1 MATHTDYFNLEK
13 PESYENYNIA
23 VFNDNAD
30 TIDLQMHNNQVSAA
44 KVMVGATS
52 LADGESGRVPTPH
65 AGDEDKYL
73 KGDGTWA
80 AGNSN
85 VEANPSG
92 TPTETLE
99 TIGIDNVIYQL
110 PEGGDT
116 EITGDEEGSVI
127 SIDDGKLN
135 EPLKACTVDINPVQS
150 GSGTPSP
157 SNIRPISG
165 WTEANITV
173 AGKNLYDETQTLI
186 KGRYTS
192 DGSIAGTSSELNKH
206 TGLIKIQGGKT
217 YTYYNAIPYTVQIYG
232 VWFDADEQY
241 ISTFVLPKSPTTTST
256 AIAPNNACYAALS
269 IYNETDQKVQ
279 FEVGATAT
287 DYEAYNGTT
296 YNIEFEDSG
305 SPLTVYGGTLDTV
318 SGALT
323 VTGAIIDLGTLSYAY
338 DSSGVRFYA
347 IVPQLKSMNQWDGAY
362 GYCSNYE
369 KGRIGSGG
377 ATDGLTVGFGLYG
390 IYVYIR
396 DTRYSDVTS
405 FREAMNGVQLVY
417 ELTTPTEVSLTPTEI
432 TTLYGNNNIWA
443 DSGDMAITYV
453 RDTSIAI
460 NDALN
465 QSITPT
471 YSSGTK
477 IADYNVGGQTG
488 AIYVQGAGGH
498 KDVLW
503 TGSETPTMSYNPT
516 IQLAHPISDYD
527 FLLINFNIDN
537 EGTYLK
543 ATLTLYGATVGDNF
557 AQAILP
563 SGYAAMYVN
572 ILNDNNITLNCYGRN
587 YENTTTYISI
597 IGVKL

>member
-80 AGNSN
+80 AGSSN

-92 TPTETLE
+92 TPTDTLE

-116 EITGDEEGSVI
+116 EITGDAEGSI
-127 SIDDGKLN
+127 IAIDDGKLN
-135 EPLKACTVDINPVQS
+135 APLKACTVDINPVQS

-165 WTEANITV
+165 WSAIEITV
-173 AGKNLYDETQTLI
+173 ADDDTTPTTSQTTTINL
-186 KGRYTS
+186 
-192 DGSIAGTSSELNKH
+192 GS
-206 TGLIKIQGGKT
+206 
-217 YTYYNAIPYTVQIYG
+217 TYYRGI
-232 VWFDADEQY
+232 
-241 ISTFVLPKSPTTTST
+241 
-256 AIAPNNACYAALS
+256 
-269 IYNETDQKVQ
+269 
-279 FEVGATAT
+279 
-287 DYEAYNGTT
+287 
-296 YNIEFEDSG
+296 
-305 SPLTVYGGTLDTV
+305 LDTV
-318 SGALT
+318 SGVLM
-323 VTGAIIDLGTLSYAY
+323 VTEEIKTFIGANEENWVL
-338 DSSGVRFYA
+338 
-347 IVPQLKSMNQWDGAY
+347 M
-362 GYCSNYE
+362 
-369 KGRIGSGG
+369 
-377 ATDGLTVGFGLYG
+377 
-390 IYVYIR
+390 
-396 DTRYSDVTS
+396 DVTS
-405 FREAMNGVQLVY
+405 RRFRIPVSGYSSV
-417 ELTTPTEVSLTPTEI
+417 ELTSHFLNKNSYTGVWGECRYASDYLNLLDGNSTIADATALKTWLASQNANGTPVQFIFELATPITISLTPTEI
-432 TTLYGNNNIWA
+432 TTLYGKNVIWA
-443 DSGDMAITYV
+443 ESGNIAITYV

-498 KDVLW
+498 MDTLW
-503 TGSETPTMSYNPT
+503 TGNIKPTSDSMPT
-516 IQLAHPISDYD
+516 VQLANPLSGYDY
-527 FLLINFNIDN
+527 IVV
-537 EGTYLK
+537 EGYGTYDYYTTDAIYK
-543 ATLTLYGATVGDNF
+543 PVIGRTYVGKINGEISYCAVLTIINDSNVQLRYW
-557 AQAILP
+557 
-563 SGYAAMYVN
+563 GYAGNNTN
-572 ILNDNNITLNCYGRN
+572 IVAIY
-587 YENTTTYISI
+587 
-597 IGVKL
+597 GVKI

>member
-30 TIDLQMHNNQVSAA
+30 TIDLQMHNNQTSAA

-116 EITGDEEGSVI
+116 EITGDVEGSVI

-165 WTEANITV
+165 WTEANVTRC
-173 AGKNLYDETQTLI
+173 GKNLCNIGSASFTKYE
-186 KGRYTS
+186 RYPLLLPS
-192 DGSIAGTSSELNKH
+192 G
-206 TGLIKIQGGKT
+206 T
-217 YTYYNAIPYTVQIYG
+217 YTLSALV
-232 VWFDADEQY
+232 
-241 ISTFVLPKSPTTTST
+241 TST
-256 AIAPNNACYAALS
+256 DTDDTRCLFIVCDSNNQSLAVGRLDRDTRSSVTFTITEQANNIALYAG
-269 IYNETDQKVQ
+269 YNSNQSTGDDATWANVQ
-279 FEVGATAT
+279 VEVGSTAT
-287 DYEAYNGTT
+287 TYEPYNGTT

-305 SPLTVYGGTLDTV
+305 SPLTVYGGTLDV
-318 SGALT
+318 KNGVLT
-323 VTGAIIDLGTLSYAY
+323 VTDGYIASYDGETLPSTWISDRDVYAAGTTPTTGAE
-338 DSSGVRFYA
+338 V
-347 IVPQLKSMNQWDGAY
+347 
-362 GYCSNYE
+362 
-369 KGRIGSGG
+369 
-377 ATDGLTVGFGLYG
+377 
-390 IYVYIR
+390 VYKL
-396 DTRYSDVTS
+396 
-405 FREAMNGVQLVY
+405 A
-417 ELTTPTEVSLTPTEI
+417 TPTEVSLTPTEI
-432 TTLYGNNNIWA
+432 TTLYGDNVIWA

-488 AIYVQGAGGH
+488 AIYVQGAGSH

-516 IQLAHPISDYD
+516 ITLSHPISDYD
-527 FLLINFNIDN
+527 FLLVNFNN
-537 EGTYLK
+537 YNGNFYLK
-543 ATLTLYGATVGDNF
+543 STVTLYGATVGDNF

-563 SGYAAMYVN
+563 SGYAAMFVN
-572 ILNDNNITLNCYGRN
+572 ILNNYNITLNCYDIN
-587 YENTTTYISI
+587 YENTTTYVSI

>member
-23 VFNDNAD
+23 VFNNNAD
-30 TIDLQMHNNQVSAA
+30 TIDLQMHNNQTSAA

-92 TPTETLE
+92 TPTDTLE
-99 TIGIDNVIYQL
+99 SVKINNTIYQL
-110 PEGGDT
+110 PEGGNT
-116 EITGDEEGSVI
+116 EITGDAEGSVI
-127 SIDDGKLN
+127 SIHDGKLN

-173 AGKNLYDETQTLI
+173 AD
-186 KGRYTS
+186 
-192 DGSIAGTSSELNKH
+192 A
-206 TGLIKIQGGKT
+206 
-217 YTYYNAIPYTVQIYG
+217 TV
-232 VWFDADEQY
+232 
-241 ISTFVLPKSPTTTST
+241 SPTVS
-256 AIAPNNACYAALS
+256 N
-269 IYNETDQKVQ
+269 
-279 FEVGATAT
+279 
-287 DYEAYNGTT
+287 T

-318 SGALT
+318 SGVLT
-323 VTGAIIDLGTLSYAY
+323 VTDGYIASYDGETLPSTWISDRDVYSAGTTPTTGAE
-338 DSSGVRFYA
+338 V
-347 IVPQLKSMNQWDGAY
+347 
-362 GYCSNYE
+362 
-369 KGRIGSGG
+369 
-377 ATDGLTVGFGLYG
+377 
-390 IYVYIR
+390 VYKL
-396 DTRYSDVTS
+396 
-405 FREAMNGVQLVY
+405 A
-417 ELTTPTEVSLTPTEI
+417 TPTEVSLTPTEI
-432 TTLYGNNNIWA
+432 TTLYGNNVIWA
-443 DSGDMAITYV
+443 DSGDMAITYI

-488 AIYVQGAGGH
+488 AIYVQGAGGQM
-498 KDVLW
+498 DTLW
-503 TGSETPTMSYNPT
+503 TGDVNPT
-516 IQLAHPISDYD
+516 SDSKPTVQLAYPLSGYDY
-527 FLLINFNIDN
+527 IVV
-537 EGTYLK
+537 EGYGTYTYYTTDAIYK
-543 ATLTLYGATVGDNF
+543 PVIGRTYVGNLNGE
-557 AQAILP
+557 IN
-563 SGYAAMYVN
+563 YCAAVTIINDSN
-572 ILNDNNITLNCYGRN
+572 IRLNYWGSAGI
-587 YENTTTYISI
+587 NTHIVGIY
-597 IGVKL
+597 GVKI

>member
-1 MATHTDYFNLEK
+1 MATHTDYFQLEK

-23 VFNDNAD
+23 VFNGNAD

-65 AGDEDKYL
+65 AGDEDKVL
-73 KGDGTWA
+73 KGNGTWA
-80 AGNSN
+80 PMSSN

-116 EITGDEEGSVI
+116 EITGDAEGSVI

-135 EPLKACTVDINPVQS
+135 EPLKACTVEINPVQS

-165 WTEANITV
+165 WTEANITRC
-173 AGKNLYDETQTLI
+173 GKNLYDENQTLLN
-186 KGRYTS
+186 GRYIS
-192 DGSIAGTSSELNKH
+192 NGSIAGTSSDLNKH
-206 TGLIKIQGGKT
+206 TDLIKIQGGKT
-217 YTYYNAIPYTVQIYG
+217 YTYYNAIPYTVQLYG
-232 VWFDADEQY
+232 VWFDVDKQY
-241 ISTFVLPKSPTTTST
+241 ISTFVLPRHPDTESTST
-256 AIAPNNACYAALS
+256 APNNACYVALS
-269 IYNETDQKVQ
+269 IYNITDQKVQ

-287 DYEAYNGTT
+287 EYEAYNGTT
-296 YNIEFEDSG
+296 YNIDFEDSG

-318 SGALT
+318 SGVLT
-323 VTGAIIDLGTLSYAY
+323 VTDGYIASYNGETLPSTWIS
-338 DSSGVRFYA
+338 DR
-347 IVPQLKSMNQWDGAY
+347 D
-362 GYCSNYE
+362 
-369 KGRIGSGG
+369 
-377 ATDGLTVGFGLYG
+377 
-390 IYVYIR
+390 VY
-396 DTRYSDVTS
+396 S
-405 FREAMNGVQLVY
+405 AG
-417 ELTTPTEVSLTPTEI
+417 TTPTTGAEVVYKLVTPTTVSLTPTEI
-432 TTLYGNNNIWA
+432 TTLYGNNVILA

-460 NDALN
+460 NHALN

-527 FLLINFNIDN
+527 LLLVNFNIDN

>member
-23 VFNDNAD
+23 VFNNNAD

-99 TIGIDNVIYQL
+99 SIGINGDIYQL

-116 EITGDEEGSVI
+116 EITGDAEGSVI
-127 SIDDGKLN
+127 SINDGKLN
-135 EPLKACTVDINPVQS
+135 TPLKACTVDINPVQS

-165 WTEANITV
+165 WDSEEITV
-173 AGKNLYDETQTLI
+173 AGKNLLNNNADNLEIGGIVGNT
-186 KGRYTS
+186 G
-192 DGSIAGTSSELNKH
+192 ANTSSIYRVRNTIAYFFPLDDLIDSGYVWTIPSGYKMAIRCYDKDGNYITENSRYSGFISEIPPGLYG
-206 TGLIKIQGGKT
+206 TGVEYVRFIFAKT
-217 YTYYNAIPYTVQIYG
+217 
-232 VWFDADEQY
+232 DD
-241 ISTFVLPKSPTTTST
+241 T
-256 AIAPNNACYAALS
+256 AITV
-269 IYNETDQKVQ
+269 NEISNLGFQIEYGTI
-279 FEVGATAT
+279 ATT
-287 DYEAYNGTT
+287 YEPYNGTT

-305 SPLTVYGGTLDTV
+305 SPLTVYGGTFDTV
-318 SGALT
+318 SGVLT
-323 VTGAIIDLGTLSYAY
+323 VTDGYIASYDGETLPSTWISDRDVYAA
-338 DSSGVRFYA
+338 G
-347 IVPQLKSMNQWDGAY
+347 
-362 GYCSNYE
+362 
-369 KGRIGSGG
+369 
-377 ATDGLTVGFGLYG
+377 
-390 IYVYIR
+390 
-396 DTRYSDVTS
+396 
-405 FREAMNGVQLVY
+405 
-417 ELTTPTEVSLTPTEI
+417 TTPTTGAEVVYKLATPTEISLTPTEI
-432 TTLYGNNNIWA
+432 TTLYGNNVIWA
-443 DSGDMAITYV
+443 DSGDMAIKYV

-477 IADYNVGGQTG
+477 IADYNIGGHTG
-488 AIYVQGAGGH
+488 AIYVQGAGGQM
-498 KDVLW
+498 DTLW

-516 IQLAHPISDYD
+516 ITLAHPISDYD
-527 FLLINFNIDN
+527 FLLVNFNN
-537 EGTYLK
+537 YNGNFYLK
-543 ATLTLYGATVGDNF
+543 STVTLYGLTAGDYV
-557 AQAILP
+557 AQEILP
-563 SGYAAMYVN
+563 AAGAAMFANV
-572 ILNDNNITLNCYGRN
+572 INDYNITLNCYGGS
-587 YENTTTYISI
+587 YEHTTYVSI

>member
-23 VFNDNAD
+23 VFNSNAD
-30 TIDLQMHNNQVSAA
+30 TIDLQMHNNQTSAA

-99 TIGIDNVIYQL
+99 SIGINNVIYQL

-116 EITGDEEGSVI
+116 EITGDVEGSAI
-127 SIDDGKLN
+127 LIDDGKLN
-135 EPLKACTVDINPVQS
+135 EPLKACTVEINPVQS

-232 VWFDADEQY
+232 VWFDADKQY
-241 ISTFVLPKSPTTTST
+241 ISTFALPKSPDTEST
-256 AIAPNNACYAALS
+256 VTAPNNACYVALS
-269 IYNETDQKVQ
+269 IYNITDQKVQ
-279 FEVGATAT
+279 FEVGVTAT
-287 DYEAYNGTT
+287 EYEAYNATT
-296 YNIEFEDSG
+296 YNIEFEDSGG

-318 SGALT
+318 SGVLT
-323 VTGAIIDLGTLSYAY
+323 VTDGYIASYNGETLPSTWISDRDVYAAGTTPTTGAE
-338 DSSGVRFYA
+338 V
-347 IVPQLKSMNQWDGAY
+347 
-362 GYCSNYE
+362 
-369 KGRIGSGG
+369 
-377 ATDGLTVGFGLYG
+377 
-390 IYVYIR
+390 VYKL
-396 DTRYSDVTS
+396 
-405 FREAMNGVQLVY
+405 A
-417 ELTTPTEVSLTPTEI
+417 TPTEVSLTPTEI
-432 TTLYGNNNIWA
+432 TTLYGNNVIWA
-443 DSGDMAITYV
+443 DSGDMTITYV

-477 IADYNVGGQTG
+477 IADYNVGGHTG
-488 AIYVQGAGGH
+488 AIYVQGAGSSM
-498 KDVLW
+498 DTLW
-503 TGSETPTMSYNPT
+503 TGDVKPTSDSMPT
-516 IQLAHPISDYD
+516 VQLAYPLSGYDY
-527 FLLINFNIDN
+527 IVV
-537 EGTYLK
+537 EGYGTYTYYTTDAIYKPVIGRTYVGKLNGEISYC
-543 ATLTLYGATVGDNF
+543 AVLTIINDSNVQLRYWGSAGSNTNIVG
-557 AQAILP
+557 I
-563 SGYAAMYVN
+563 Y
-572 ILNDNNITLNCYGRN
+572 
-587 YENTTTYISI
+587 
-597 IGVKL
+597 GVKI

>member
-1 MATHTDYFNLEK
+1 MATHTDYFQLEK

-23 VFNDNAD
+23 VFNGNAD

-92 TPTETLE
+92 TPTATLE
-99 TIGIDNVIYQL
+99 TIGIDNTIYQL

-116 EITGDEEGSVI
+116 EITGDAEGSVI

-165 WTEANITV
+165 WTEANVTRC
-173 AGKNLYDETQTLI
+173 GKNLYKTELNSYYLDVVTGLPVAQSGYEVSIFIPILANQSIYIPNSGSSRRWFYDKFKNPKTYLNNSRSQT
-186 KGRYTS
+186 YTAQE
-192 DGSIAGTSSELNKH
+192 DGYIRVTVNKNIAGYS
-206 TGLIKIQGGKT
+206 T
-217 YTYYNAIPYTVQIYG
+217 YQIEYGNA
-232 VWFDADEQY
+232 
-241 ISTFVLPKSPTTTST
+241 PTTYEPYQGSTTS
-256 AIAPNNACYAALS
+256 IP
-269 IYNETDQKVQ
+269 
-279 FEVGATAT
+279 FH
-287 DYEAYNGTT
+287 
-296 YNIEFEDSG
+296 DS
-305 SPLTVYGGTLDTV
+305 SDNPITVYGGTLNVT
-318 SGALT
+318 SGELRVTHANIASYNGET
-323 VTGAIIDLGTLSYAY
+323 INEPWISSMDAYSAGATPTTGAQ
-338 DSSGVRFYA
+338 V
-347 IVPQLKSMNQWDGAY
+347 
-362 GYCSNYE
+362 
-369 KGRIGSGG
+369 
-377 ATDGLTVGFGLYG
+377 
-390 IYVYIR
+390 VYPL
-396 DTRYSDVTS
+396 
-405 FREAMNGVQLVY
+405 A
-417 ELTTPTEVSLTPTEI
+417 TPTEVSLTPTEI
-432 TTLYGNNNIWA
+432 TTLHGNNVILA

-498 KDVLW
+498 MDTLW
-503 TGSETPTMSYNPT
+503 TGDVRPESSSMPTV
-516 IQLAHPISDYD
+516 QLAYPLSGYDY
-527 FLLINFNIDN
+527 IVV
-537 EGTYLK
+537 EGYGAYDYYITD
-543 ATLTLYGATVGDNF
+543 TLYKPVIGRTYVGKLNEE
-557 AQAILP
+557 IN
-563 SGYAAMYVN
+563 YCAAVT
-572 ILNDNNITLNCYGRN
+572 IINDSNVQLKYWGIAGS
-587 YENTTTYISI
+587 NTHIVGIY
-597 IGVKL
+597 GVKI

>member
-92 TPTETLE
+92 TPTDTLE
-99 TIGIDNVIYQL
+99 TIGINNVIYQL

-116 EITGDEEGSVI
+116 EITGDVEGSVI

-135 EPLKACTVDINPVQS
+135 APLEACTVDINPVQS
-150 GSGTPSP
+150 GSDTPSP

-232 VWFDADEQY
+232 VWFDADKQY
-241 ISTFVLPKSPTTTST
+241 ISTFALPKSPDTEST
-256 AIAPNNACYAALS
+256 VTAPNNACYVALS
-269 IYNETDQKVQ
+269 IYNITDQKVQ
-279 FEVGATAT
+279 FEVGVTAT
-287 DYEAYNGTT
+287 EYEAYNDTT

-305 SPLTVYGGTLDTV
+305 SPLTVYGGTLDV
-318 SGALT
+318 KNGVLT
-323 VTGAIIDLGTLSYAY
+323 VTDGYIASYNGETLPSTWISDRDVYASGTTPTTGAE
-338 DSSGVRFYA
+338 V
-347 IVPQLKSMNQWDGAY
+347 
-362 GYCSNYE
+362 
-369 KGRIGSGG
+369 
-377 ATDGLTVGFGLYG
+377 
-390 IYVYIR
+390 VYKL
-396 DTRYSDVTS
+396 
-405 FREAMNGVQLVY
+405 A
-417 ELTTPTEVSLTPTEI
+417 TPTEVSLTPTEI
-432 TTLYGNNNIWA
+432 TTLYGNNVIWA

-477 IADYNVGGQTG
+477 IADYNVGGHTG
-488 AIYVQGAGGH
+488 SIYVQGAGSH

-516 IQLAHPISDYD
+516 ITLSHPISDYD
-527 FLLINFNIDN
+527 LLLINFNIDN

-563 SGYAAMYVN
+563 SGYAAMFINV
-572 ILNDNNITLNCYGRN
+572 INDYNITLNCYGRN
-587 YENTTTYISI
+587 YEHTTTYISI

>member
-23 VFNDNAD
+23 VFNSNAD
-30 TIDLQMHNNQVSAA
+30 TIDLQMHNNQTSAA

-135 EPLKACTVDINPVQS
+135 KPLKACTVDINPVQS

-165 WTEANITV
+165 WSAVEV
-173 AGKNLYDETQTLI
+173 ARTGKNMLNVNSRVSQTTASVV
-186 KGRYTS
+186 YTS
-192 DGSIAGTSSELNKH
+192 DANYIIMNGTKQGGGYADLSSLTLTLPAGTYYAKAFAISGSATSTINIYPYDGSNNIVGNILNDKKSFTLSEQKTFYFRFAVWADGSVFTDYKLGIVISTSSD
-206 TGLIKIQGGKT
+206 IDT
-217 YTYYNAIPYTVQIYG
+217 YEPYT
-232 VWFDADEQY
+232 
-241 ISTFVLPKSPTTTST
+241 
-256 AIAPNNACYAALS
+256 
-269 IYNETDQKVQ
+269 
-279 FEVGATAT
+279 
-287 DYEAYNGTT
+287 GTT
-296 YNIEFEDSG
+296 YPITLPS
-305 SPLTVYGGTLDTV
+305 TVYGGLVDVT
-318 SGALT
+318 SGVLT
-323 VTGAIIDLGTLSYAY
+323 VTDGYIASYDGETLPSTWISDRDVYAEGTTPTTGAE
-338 DSSGVRFYA
+338 V
-347 IVPQLKSMNQWDGAY
+347 
-362 GYCSNYE
+362 
-369 KGRIGSGG
+369 
-377 ATDGLTVGFGLYG
+377 
-390 IYVYIR
+390 VYKL
-396 DTRYSDVTS
+396 
-405 FREAMNGVQLVY
+405 A
-417 ELTTPTEVSLTPTEI
+417 TPTEVSLTPTEI
-432 TTLYGNNNIWA
+432 TTLYGKNVIWA

-453 RDTSIAI
+453 RDISIAI

-477 IADYNVGGQTG
+477 IADYNIGGHTG
-488 AIYVQGAGGH
+488 AIYVQGAGGNM
-498 KDVLW
+498 DTLW
-503 TGSETPTMSYNPT
+503 TGDVKPTSDSMPT
-516 IQLAHPISDYD
+516 VQLAYPLSGYDY
-527 FLLINFNIDN
+527 IVV
-537 EGTYLK
+537 EGYGTYTYYTTDAIYK
-543 ATLTLYGATVGDNF
+543 PVIGRTYVGNLNGEINYCAVVTIINDSNVQLRYWGS
-557 AQAILP
+557 AG
-563 SGYAAMYVN
+563 SNTN
-572 ILNDNNITLNCYGRN
+572 IVGIY
-587 YENTTTYISI
+587 
-597 IGVKL
+597 GVKI

>member
-23 VFNDNAD
+23 VFNSNAD
-30 TIDLQMHNNQVSAA
+30 TIDLQMHNNQTSAA

-65 AGDEDKYL
+65 AGDEDKVL
-73 KGDGTWA
+73 KGDGTWGA
-80 AGNSN
+80 VNSN

-116 EITGDEEGSVI
+116 EITGDAEGSVI

-173 AGKNLYDETQTLI
+173 AD
-186 KGRYTS
+186 
-192 DGSIAGTSSELNKH
+192 A
-206 TGLIKIQGGKT
+206 
-217 YTYYNAIPYTVQIYG
+217 TV
-232 VWFDADEQY
+232 
-241 ISTFVLPKSPTTTST
+241 SPTVS
-256 AIAPNNACYAALS
+256 N
-269 IYNETDQKVQ
+269 
-279 FEVGATAT
+279 
-287 DYEAYNGTT
+287 T

-305 SPLTVYGGTLDTV
+305 SPLTVYEGTLDTV
-318 SGALT
+318 SGVLT
-323 VTGAIIDLGTLSYAY
+323 VTNEIKTFIGADEENWALMDVNSRRFRISVSGYSSVKLTSHFLNKNSYTGVWGECRYASDYLNLLDGNSTIANTTALKTWLASQNANGTPVQFMFEL
-338 DSSGVRFYA
+338 
-347 IVPQLKSMNQWDGAY
+347 
-362 GYCSNYE
+362 
-369 KGRIGSGG
+369 
-377 ATDGLTVGFGLYG
+377 ATPITY
-390 IYVYIR
+390 
-396 DTRYSDVTS
+396 
-405 FREAMNGVQLVY
+405 Q
-417 ELTTPTEVSLTPTEI
+417 LTPAQI
-432 TTLYGNNNIWA
+432 TTLYGNNVIWA
-443 DSGDMAITYV
+443 DSGDMAIKYV

-477 IADYNVGGQTG
+477 IADYNIGGHTG
-488 AIYVQGAGGH
+488 AIYVQGAGGQM
-498 KDVLW
+498 DTLW

-516 IQLAHPISDYD
+516 ITLAHPISDYD
-527 FLLINFNIDN
+527 FLLVNFNIDN

-563 SGYAAMYVN
+563 SGYAAMFVN
-572 ILNDNNITLNCYGRN
+572 ILNDYNITLNCYGRN

>member
-23 VFNDNAD
+23 VFNNNAD
-30 TIDLQMHNNQVSAA
+30 TIDLQMHNNQTSAA

-165 WTEANITV
+165 WTEANVTRC
-173 AGKNLYDETQTLI
+173 GKNLCNI
-186 KGRYTS
+186 
-192 DGSIAGTSSELNKH
+192 GSASFTKYKQYPLLLPSG
-206 TGLIKIQGGKT
+206 T
-217 YTYYNAIPYTVQIYG
+217 YTLSSAI
-232 VWFDADEQY
+232 
-241 ISTFVLPKSPTTTST
+241 TST
-256 AIAPNNACYAALS
+256 DTDGNDCYFGIYDASGSLLIRTMLTRNDRTSYTFTLS
-269 IYNETDQKVQ
+269 SNSSYITLYAGHNSSQSVGDDATWANIQI
-279 FEVGATAT
+279 EVGSTAT
-287 DYEAYNGTT
+287 TYEPYNGTT

-305 SPLTVYGGTLDTV
+305 SPLTVYGGTLDTKNGV
-318 SGALT
+318 LT
-323 VTGAIIDLGTLSYAY
+323 VTDGYIASYDGETLPSTWISDRDVYAEGTTPTTGAE
-338 DSSGVRFYA
+338 V
-347 IVPQLKSMNQWDGAY
+347 
-362 GYCSNYE
+362 
-369 KGRIGSGG
+369 
-377 ATDGLTVGFGLYG
+377 
-390 IYVYIR
+390 VYKL
-396 DTRYSDVTS
+396 
-405 FREAMNGVQLVY
+405 A
-417 ELTTPTEVSLTPTEI
+417 TPTEVSLTPTEI

-477 IADYNVGGQTG
+477 IADYNVGGHTG

-527 FLLINFNIDN
+527 LLLINFNIDIGAGN
-537 EGTYLK
+537 HLK
-543 ATLTLYGATVGDNF
+543 TTVTLYGVTVGDKF
-557 AQAILP
+557 AQEFLSAQN
-563 SGYAAMYVN
+563 AAMFVN
-572 ILNDNNITLNCYGRN
+572 ILNDNNITLNCYGRS
-587 YENTTTYISI
+587 YENTTYVSV

>member
-13 PESYENYNIA
+13 PESYENYNIE

-65 AGDEDKYL
+65 AGDEDKVL
-73 KGDGTWA
+73 KGNGTWGRVTA
-80 AGNSN
+80 N

-92 TPTETLE
+92 TPTDTLE

-110 PEGGDT
+110 PKGGDT
-116 EITGDEEGSVI
+116 EITGDAEGSII

-135 EPLKACTVDINPVQS
+135 APLKACTVDINPVQS

-241 ISTFVLPKSPTTTST
+241 ISTFALPKSPTTTST
-256 AIAPNNACYAALS
+256 ATAPNNACYVALS

-279 FEVGATAT
+279 FEVGSTAT
-287 DYEAYNGTT
+287 TYEPYTGTT

-318 SGALT
+318 SGTLT

-347 IVPQLKSMNQWDGAY
+347 IAPQLKNMNQWDGAY
-362 GYCSNYE
+362 GYCSHYE

-390 IYVYIR
+390 MYVYIR

-417 ELTTPTEVSLTPTEI
+417 EIATPTEISLTPAQII
-432 TTLYGNNNIWA
+432 TTLYGKNVIWA
-443 DSGDMAITYV
+443 DSGDIAITYV

-503 TGSETPTMSYNPT
+503 TGNVKPTSDSMPT
-516 IQLAHPISDYD
+516 VQLANPLSGYDY
-527 FLLINFNIDN
+527 IVV
-537 EGTYLK
+537 EGYGTYDYYTTDAIYKPVIGRTYVGKLNGEINYC
-543 ATLTLYGATVGDNF
+543 AALTIINDSNVQLQYWGSAGSNTNIV
-557 AQAILP
+557 AI
-563 SGYAAMYVN
+563 Y
-572 ILNDNNITLNCYGRN
+572 
-587 YENTTTYISI
+587 
-597 IGVKL
+597 GVKI

>member
-30 TIDLQMHNNQVSAA
+30 TIDLQMHNNQTSAA

-116 EITGDEEGSVI
+116 EITGDVEGSVI

-135 EPLKACTVDINPVQS
+135 EPLKACTVDITPVQS

-173 AGKNLYDETQTLI
+173 AD
-186 KGRYTS
+186 
-192 DGSIAGTSSELNKH
+192 A
-206 TGLIKIQGGKT
+206 
-217 YTYYNAIPYTVQIYG
+217 TV
-232 VWFDADEQY
+232 
-241 ISTFVLPKSPTTTST
+241 SPTVS
-256 AIAPNNACYAALS
+256 N
-269 IYNETDQKVQ
+269 
-279 FEVGATAT
+279 
-287 DYEAYNGTT
+287 T

-305 SPLTVYGGTLDTV
+305 SPLTVYGGTLDVKNGVLTIDKVKVELDSLTWSSWGSGDINRYLANLPYNEKGSGDIHDFLCSCFDTSTTGSTNVCWINTHRILVVGVDATTV
-318 SGALT
+318 SDF
-323 VTGAIIDLGTLSYAY
+323 VESI
-338 DSSGVRFYA
+338 SGQT
-347 IVPQLKSMNQWDGAY
+347 I
-362 GYCSNYE
+362 
-369 KGRIGSGG
+369 
-377 ATDGLTVGFGLYG
+377 
-390 IYVYIR
+390 
-396 DTRYSDVTS
+396 
-405 FREAMNGVQLVY
+405 VY
-417 ELTTPTEVSLTPTEI
+417 EIATPTEVSLTPTEI
-432 TTLYGNNNIWA
+432 TTLYGNNVIWA

-527 FLLINFNIDN
+527 LLLINFNIDN

-572 ILNDNNITLNCYGRN
+572 ILNNNNITLNCYGRN